1 MGSSALTLKVSRMYH
16 QDVFRDP
23 MLSSVGNGSQRLS
36 ATWGNLRREVAENS
50 LSSNDPFVADLAPD
64 PPKLQFLPTK
74 HVQKI
79 QNNLTEIVKGKSVE
93 ISAEGVSTPLVGF
106 GLVHTNPEL
115 FKTTIVGLDAS
126 ADGTQGTVEE
136 YASFEAGPSDKITWR
151 CFNLPKYGQV
161 LGFTAPSKMTPWIKF
176 KILSTNK
183 TNLGNLAV
191 NKIWEIIGIPC
202 DPPSDPNQ
210 VTMDISETQEKATLK
225 RKIQVVSVL
234 RPAKRLK
241 FQKTADDEEGTIVVE
256 GQKFT
261 DVPPDITKRILG
273 LLKAHGKQDGTKN

>member
-36 ATWGNLRREVAENS
+36 ATWGNLRREVAVNS
-50 LSSNDPFVADLAPD
+50 LSSNDPFVSNLNQD
-64 PPKLQFLPTK
+64 PAIKFLPTK
-74 HVQKI
+74 NVQQI

-93 ISAEGVSTPLVGF
+93 ISAEGVSTPLMGY

-115 FKTTIVGLDAS
+115 FKATITGLDAS
-126 ADGTQGTVEE
+126 ADENRTRVEE
-136 YASFEAGPSDKITWR
+136 FACFEAGPLDKIKWR
-151 CFNLPKYGQV
+151 WFNIPKYGNV
-161 LGFTAPSKMTPWIKF
+161 LGFTAPTNMAPWIKF
-176 KILSTNK
+176 KLLSTDK
-183 TNLGNLAV
+183 TNRGNLAA
-191 NKIWEIIGIPC
+191 NRIWELIGIPC
-202 DPPSDPNQ
+202 DLPSDPSQ
-210 VTMDISETQEKATLK
+210 ATVDITETQEKAILK

-241 FQKTADDEEGTIVVE
+241 FQKTADDEKGVVVVD

-261 DVPPDITKRILG
+261 DVPPAITKRIMG
-273 LLKAHGKQDGTKN
+273 LVKAHGKQDGIKN